1 MAVNSRKEDQLALYS
16 WWESWRE
23 EHDSSAREHLVLQYM
38 PIVHRTATRIKSNLP
53 QSVDKD
59 DLISWGYMGLLD
71 ALQKFDYNLG
81 WAFETYA
88 VPRIRG
94 AIMDGLRST
103 DWVPRSVRSKAKK
116 LEEAYRMLE
125 QAYSRTPTV
134 DELSD
139 HMQVTRD
146 ELHKISNQL
155 VKSQITSLD
164 EPIDYEEEPQTLISR
179 IVDEE
184 AANQEQLVEEQ
195 EKKRELAQLIDRLP
209 EKEKLVLSLIYQE
222 ELTFSSTA
230 EVLGVTT
237 GRVSQ
242 IHSKAISRL
251 REQFKRLDL

>member
-1 MAVNSRKEDQLALYS
+1 MAINSKIEDQLALYS

-23 EHDSSAREHLVLQYM
+23 AQDPSAQESLVLQYM
-38 PIVHRTATRIKSNLP
+38 PIVHRTATRIKSTLP

-116 LEEAYRMLE
+116 LDEAYRSLE
-125 QAYSRTPTV
+125 QAYFRTPTV

-139 HMQVTRD
+139 HMQVTKA

-155 VKSQITSLD
+155 AKSQITSLD
-164 EPIDYEEEPQTLISR
+164 EPIDQEEDLQTLVSR
-179 IVDEE
+179 IVDED
-184 AANQEQLVEEQ
+184 APNQEQLVEEQ
-195 EKKRELAQLIDRLP
+195 EKKRQLAQLIDRLP
-209 EKEKLVLSLIYQE
+209 EREKLVLSLIYQE
-222 ELTFSSTA
+222 ELTFSNTA

-251 REQFKRLDL
+251 REQWMRLEL

>member
-1 MAVNSRKEDQLALYS
+1 MAINPQKENQLALYS
-16 WWESWRE
+16 WWESWKE
-23 EHDSSAREHLVLQYM
+23 QEDPSARERLVLQYM
-38 PIVHRTATRIKSNLP
+38 PIVHRTATKIKSNLP
-53 QSVDKD
+53 QTVDKD

-116 LEEAYRMLE
+116 MEEAYRALE
-125 QAYSRTPTV
+125 QAYFRTPTA

-139 HMQVTRD
+139 HMQVTTA
-146 ELHKISNQL
+146 ELHKISTQL
-155 VKSQITSLD
+155 AKSQITSLD
-164 EPIDYEEEPQTLISR
+164 EPIDHEEEQQTLISR

-184 AANQEQLVEEQ
+184 APNQEQLVEEQ
-195 EKKRELAQLIDRLP
+195 EKKRQLAQLIDSLP

-222 ELTFSSTA
+222 ELTFSNTA

-251 REQFKRLDL
+251 REQFFRLDF